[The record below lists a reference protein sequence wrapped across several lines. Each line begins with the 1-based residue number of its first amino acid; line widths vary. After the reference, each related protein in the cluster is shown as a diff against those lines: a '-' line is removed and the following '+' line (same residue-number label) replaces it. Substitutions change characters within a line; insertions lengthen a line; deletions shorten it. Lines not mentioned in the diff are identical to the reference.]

1 MSTHF
6 DPRFRQTR
14 RNVNESRRSASEP
27 DYEILFPH
35 NSPGKL
41 RWVERLLQLCARTSA
56 EVMTGTVIGV
66 VAATPVLRRLFGRIL
81 LIAALAGALLAL
93 LLTFLIISLFT

>member
-14 RNVNESRRSASEP
+14 RNTQDSRRSASEP
-27 DYEILFPH
+27 DYEILFSR

-41 RWVERLLQLCARTSA
+41 RWLERLLNLCARASA
-56 EVMTGTVIGV
+56 EVIVGTVIGV
-66 VAATPVLRRLFGRIL
+66 VAATPILRQLFCRIL
-81 LIAALAGALLAL
+81 LVAALAGALLAL